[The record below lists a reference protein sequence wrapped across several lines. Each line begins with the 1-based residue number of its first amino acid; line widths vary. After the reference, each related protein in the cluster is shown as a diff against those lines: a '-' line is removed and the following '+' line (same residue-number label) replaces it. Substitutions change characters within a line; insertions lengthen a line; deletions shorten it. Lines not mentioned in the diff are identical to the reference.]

1 LAEDSFLTDEFLKQL
16 SAAGEVDI
24 LIGLPTFN
32 NRSTIEHVV
41 QSVQIGLAKYFPRER
56 TVIVSADG
64 GSHDGTQEAVE
75 AASIQDFRS
84 VLAANPLRTTHR
96 VLTSYPGMLG
106 KGGAVRLILA
116 AADLLRAKA
125 CALISPDLESITPE
139 WVEGLVRPVFREKYD
154 FVSPLYQRHRNDGL
168 LVTNLVAPLVS
179 AVYGTKIAEPVG
191 GELGFSGALA
201 CHTLAEDI
209 WRGDLSR
216 LSPETW
222 MTTAAVAGGFR
233 VCQSFLGPKVHA
245 GRASGKDLVATIQ
258 QVVGTLFHSLETR
271 EAFWTARQD
280 AQEVPV
286 FGFEYTSPLGP
297 MRVNRKHMVQKFR
310 TGIDQLASVLG
321 EILPPE
327 ILQGLQEVARQGD
340 HDLRFSDELWVKAIY
355 GFACSYHHSVINR
368 DHLLQ
373 ALAPL
378 YHGRAASFVL
388 EESGN
393 GEGKVKAKFEALRA
407 EFQHLKP
414 QLVEGWTAKVR

>member
-1 LAEDSFLTDEFLKQL
+1 LAEDTFLSDEFLKQL
-16 SAAGEVDI
+16 SGVGEVDI

-41 QSVQIGLAKYFPRER
+41 QSIQIGLAKYFPRER

-64 GSHDGTQEAVE
+64 GSRDGTPEALQ
-75 AASIQDFRS
+75 AACIQDFRS

-96 VLTSYPGMLG
+96 VLTSYPGILG
-106 KGGAVRLILA
+106 KGGAVRLTLA

-125 CALISPDLESITPE
+125 CALISPDLQSVTPE
-139 WVEGLVRPVFREKYD
+139 WVEGLVRPVYREKYD

-168 LVTNLVAPLVS
+168 LVKNLVAPLVS
-179 AVYGTKIAEPVG
+179 ALYGVKIEEPVG

-201 CHTLAEDI
+201 CHALAEEI

-245 GRASGKDLVATIQ
+245 GRASSKDLVATIQ
-258 QVVGTLFHSLETR
+258 QVVGTLFHSLEAH
-271 EAFWTARQD
+271 EGFWMARQD
-280 AQEVPV
+280 AQDVPV
-286 FGFEYTSPLGP
+286 FGFEYTTPLAP
-297 MRVNRKHMVQKFR
+297 MRVNRKQMVQKFR
-310 TGIDQLASVLG
+310 TGVDQLTSVLA

-327 ILQGLQEVARQGD
+327 TLQGLQELARLGD
-340 HDLRFSDELWVKAIY
+340 QHFRFSDELWVKAIY

-388 EESGN
+388 DESGN
-393 GEGKVKAKFEALRA
+393 GEGEVEAKFEALRA
-407 EFQHLKP
+407 EYQRLKP
-414 QLVEGWTAKVR
+414 QLVEGWTVKVR